1 VSPASPRTATIGV
14 QVRFFALLRDRAGCA
29 ERSFEMPAESTVADL
44 LELLEREIPG
54 LPSGLAVAVDR
65 AYAPP
70 GLELRDGHE
79 VALIPPVSGG

>member
-1 VSPASPRTATIGV
+1 
-14 QVRFFALLRDRAGCA
+14 
-29 ERSFEMPAESTVADL
+29 MPAESTVADL